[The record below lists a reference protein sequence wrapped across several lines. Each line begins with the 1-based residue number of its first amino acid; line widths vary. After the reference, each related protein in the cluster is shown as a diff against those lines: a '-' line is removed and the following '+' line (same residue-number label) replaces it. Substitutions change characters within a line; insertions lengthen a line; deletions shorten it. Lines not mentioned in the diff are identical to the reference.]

1 MNFILDEHAYVK
13 WLIENGT
20 LGKSEKISIRILL
33 KYYRSLGFT
42 QQEATEEVVE
52 FMTLNLPF
60 FKPHEWLPLIEK
72 LSTLVYEQ
80 EQELVS
86 VGEVVISKR
95 EMEAILSMDDFDA
108 QKILYTLLVYKKI
121 QNQLHRQPNEW
132 FNGSLGEVFKLA
144 RMSGKKSTSHAQGEM
159 IYQLKEAGF
168 VQLAKSLKSLN
179 LKLCYMDLEPPA
191 TEEEI
196 ALVITQFDDV
206 IYEFY
211 EYTGHRV
218 VRCQMCGKMIRL
230 KKGERKSRKY
240 CVSCKRIAANEKS
253 SRCYQRIIEGKTSII
268 PDVLPLTFENEA

>member
-42 QQEATEEVVE
+42 QQEAIEEVVE
-52 FMTLNLPF
+52 FMSLNLPF
-60 FKPHEWLPLIEK
+60 FKAHEWMSLIEK

-86 VGEVVISKR
+86 VGKVVVSKR
-95 EMEAILSMDDFDA
+95 EMESILSVDDFDC
-108 QKILYTLLVYKKI
+108 QKILYMLLIYKKI
-121 QNQLHRQPNEW
+121 QNQLHRQANEW
-132 FNGSLGEVFKLA
+132 FNGSLGEVFKMA
-144 RMSGKKSTSHAQGEM
+144 RMSGKKSTIQAQGEM
-159 IYQLKEAGF
+159 VYQLKEAGLI
-168 VQLAKSLKSLN
+168 QLAKSLKSLN
-179 LKLCYMDLEPPA
+179 LKLNYLDLEEPSEDE
-191 TEEEI
+191 T

-218 VRCQMCGKMIRL
+218 VRCQMCGRMIRL

-240 CVSCKRIAANEKS
+240 CISCKRIAANEKS
-253 SRCYQRIIEGKTSII
+253 SRCYHRVIEGKTSII
-268 PDVLPLTFENEA
+268 PAVLPLTFENEA

>member
-1 MNFILDEHAYVK
+1 MNFILDEYAYVK

-42 QQEATEEVVE
+42 QQEAIEEVVE
-52 FMTLNLPF
+52 FMSLNLPF
-60 FKPHEWLPLIEK
+60 FKAHEWMRLIEK

-86 VGEVVISKR
+86 VDKVVVSKR
-95 EMEAILSMDDFDA
+95 EMESVLSVDDFDC
-108 QKILYTLLVYKKI
+108 QKILYMLLIYKKI
-121 QNQLHRQPNEW
+121 QNQLHRQANEW
-132 FNGSLGEVFKLA
+132 FNGSLGEVFKMA
-144 RMSGKKSTSHAQGEM
+144 RMSGKKSTIQAQGEM
-159 IYQLKEAGF
+159 VYQLKEAGLI
-168 VQLAKSLKSLN
+168 QLAKSLKSLN
-179 LKLCYMDLEPPA
+179 LKLNYLDLEEPSEDE
-191 TEEEI
+191 T

-218 VRCQMCGKMIRL
+218 ARCQMCGRMIRL

-240 CVSCKRIAANEKS
+240 CISCKRIAANEKS
-253 SRCYQRIIEGKTSII
+253 SRCYHRVIEGKTSII
-268 PDVLPLTFENEA
+268 PAVLPLTFENEA